1 MYLCMFISQKSP
13 EKIHRNPMKKAEC
26 PLSSHW
32 NCHVPMVL
40 CWIFEVGILNLK
52 LNQRFRHLTCAD
64 CPISVVWAWVGLTY
78 YIILHYIML
87 CYIILCYIMLC
98 YIILYYVM
106 LCYIML
112 CYIILC
118 YVMLYYIILY
128 YIILYYIYIAC
139 TTYTCIGCSRVPPIR
154 YFLVITSEQLQN
166 NLVD

>member
-87 CYIILCYIMLC
+87 CYIILYYVMLYYIMLC
-98 YIILYYVM
+98 YIILY
-106 LCYIML
+106 C
-112 CYIILC
+112 
-118 YVMLYYIILY
+118 
-128 YIILYYIYIAC
+128 IILYYIYIAC

-154 YFLVITSEQLQN
+154 YFLVITSEQFQN